1 MQTTEIKIEGMSC
14 EGCVRNISS
23 VLVALPGVCAAEV
36 SLEKASAD
44 VEFDPAQIDRAAL
57 CAAIEDAGFD
67 AS

>member
-1 MQTTEIKIEGMSC
+1 MQTTEIRIEGMSC
-14 EGCVRNISS
+14 EGCVKNISS
-23 VLVALPGVCAAEV
+23 VLAALPGVSAVEV

>member
-23 VLVALPGVCAAEV
+23 VLAALPGVCAAEV

-67 AS
+67 AN

>member
-1 MQTTEIKIEGMSC
+1 MQTTEIRIEGMSC

-23 VLVALPGVCAAEV
+23 VLAALPGVCAAEV

-44 VEFDPAQIDRAAL
+44 VKFDPAQIDRAAL

>member
-1 MQTTEIKIEGMSC
+1 MQTTEIRIEGMSC

>member
-1 MQTTEIKIEGMSC
+1 MQTTEIRIEGMSC

-44 VEFDPAQIDRAAL
+44 VKFDPAQIDRAAL